1 MVAATLLGALIDLS
15 GPQQG
20 VHWGRLSISLANLTV
35 IVVMLA
41 VFVLAIY
48 LPYPRRPRRD
58 GKG

>member
-15 GPQQG
+15 GSQHG
-20 VHWGRLSISLANLTV
+20 LHWGRISISLANLTV
-35 IVVMLA
+35 IVIMLA

-48 LPYPRRPRRD
+48 LPYPRRPRGG